1 MSLKEKW
8 MKFSPLPE
16 DIGEKIYELRDYF
29 KKKGVKLV
37 YLFGS
42 SLKKRGQDVDLGIL
56 KENGDIYKM
65 KNEIYEILG
74 THRVDIIDLK
84 RAPLYMKYIII
95 STGKVI
101 YKESDEV
108 ENSFEMKIL
117 KLYKDG
123 EIKRKKHFYL
133 LKEKFKVGI

>member
-1 MSLKEKW
+1 
-8 MKFSPLPE
+8 
-16 DIGEKIYELRDYF
+16 
-29 KKKGVKLV
+29 
-37 YLFGS
+37 
-42 SLKKRGQDVDLGIL
+42 
-56 KENGDIYKM
+56 
-65 KNEIYEILG
+65 
-74 THRVDIIDLK
+74 
-84 RAPLYMKYIII
+84 MKYIII